1 VLTRRVAVALLAVVV
16 SIACPTLVQAQ
27 TPATGTVTG
36 RVVQSGTVRPAG
48 GAQVSIPG
56 TGLGQV
62 VNSEGRYLLLG
73 VPAGEVTVRVQLLG
87 FGTEEKR
94 ATVTAGQ
101 TVTVDFELTT
111 QALSLDEIVVTGTAG
126 GTQRRAIGNVV
137 TSLNADAVIARA
149 PIQNVDQLIGQRTP
163 GVRLSTQTGQVGT
176 GAAIRIRGVAS
187 LTQGNDPIVYID
199 GVRMYS
205 NPRDGLSQRGGANQS
220 RLNDVHPAD
229 IQSIEIIKGPAAAT
243 LYGTE
248 ASNGVIQIITKR
260 GSEGRPQFELT
271 TRLGL
276 NWFQN
281 PEGKASD
288 GRCFVTTRQS
298 ELPPGIP
305 LSKWPDDEHL
315 PGTYCFN
322 VYENERLYHSG
333 PLYQNGLLQSYN
345 LSLRGGTDLIRYF
358 SSISRVHDVGIVDWN
373 WDRRTTVRLNLES
386 VLSDQISVSVG
397 GAYITGQTRLSERSL
412 QTSTYHN
419 IVRSNPV
426 QLFDARRG
434 WGQVPPED
442 MRQVEA
448 RNDVDRTTMNVELR
462 YRPVSWWSHRVVGG
476 LDSNGYDQWT
486 LHPKLPQG
494 ATHWYG
500 PLALGN
506 KEFQKGTRRFLTLDY
521 STSVTG
527 AWRDFTFQPSVGF
540 QYYSTEHLNV
550 TASGQ
555 TFPAIPITTVSGG
568 AVRQGGE
575 DFSENVTVGMFVQ
588 QQVGWKNRA
597 FLTGA
602 VRMDDN
608 SAFGVDF
615 DAAIYPKLSGTWV
628 LSEEPFW
635 PVPAIEQFRVRAA
648 WGAAGKQPDAFAA
661 SRLYEPAI
669 GYQDQPALVPGAF
682 GNAAL
687 KPERGEELELGFD
700 ASLLNG
706 RIGLEYTHYRK
717 ALSDAILNKTVS
729 PSTGFSGSQLVNV
742 GLINVCGHEVSA
754 NVRVLDGARFAW
766 DLETQLATNKSE
778 IKDMGGVISD
788 INREGYPI
796 ASYFSRKVLDA
807 EIDANRTVVWA
818 TCDGGTGKDGMREGG
833 APVPCADAPELYQG
847 PSSPV
852 WDLGVGNT
860 FTLFG
865 NLSLYA
871 RVEGSG
877 GHLQTQ
883 DISGG
888 NHRDIFRVDN
898 PLYWAIARYGRT
910 GNSGALTTYRAGFLR
925 LREVSGSYNLPRFLL
940 ARTGARTASISLAV
954 RNIAMLWTRE
964 MGWSTPRDGS
974 FTLPFRDITF
984 WDPENRGAGANPNIG
999 FGQTVL
1005 PPTASAVMTLRF
1017 GF

>member
-1 VLTRRVAVALLAVVV
+1 MPRLDQHGRARRRRPPQPSRQLPISGPLLWRCTVFARRISVVV
-16 SIACPTLVQAQ
+16 LVLAASFLPPSPANAQ
-27 TPATGTVTG
+27 TPQQGTVAG
-36 RVVQSGTVRPAG
+36 RVVQGGTERPAS

-62 VNSEGRYLLLG
+62 VNNEGRYLLLN
-73 VPAGEVTVRVQLLG
+73 VPPGEVTVRVQLLG

-94 ATVTAGQ
+94 ATVAAGQ
-101 TVTVDFELTT
+101 TVTVDFELSQQT
-111 QALSLDEIVVTGTAG
+111 LSLDEIVVTGTAG

-149 PIQNVDQLIGQRTP
+149 PIQNVEQLIGQRTP

-205 NPRDGLSQRGGANQS
+205 NPRDGLGQRGGANQS
-220 RLNDVHPAD
+220 RLNDVHPSD

-243 LYGTE
+243 LYGSE

-260 GSEGRPQFELT
+260 DAQGRPQFDFT
-271 TRLGL
+271 TRVGY
-276 NWFQN
+276 NWFIN
-281 PEGKASD
+281 PEGKSDD

-305 LSKWPDDEHL
+305 LSRWPDDVHL

-322 VYENERLYHSG
+322 VYENERLNHG
-333 PLYQNGLLQSYN
+333 RELYQPGLLQSYN
-345 LSLRGGTDLIRYF
+345 LALKGGTDLIRYF

-373 WDRRTTVRLNLES
+373 WDKRTAIRLNLES
-386 VLSDQISVSVG
+386 VLSDQISVAVG

-412 QTSTYHN
+412 QTSTFHN

-442 MRQVEA
+442 MEKVEA
-448 RNDVDRTTMNVELR
+448 RNDVDRTTMSLEFR

-476 LDSNGYDQWT
+476 LDSNAYDQWT
-486 LHPKLPQG
+486 LHPKLPEG
-494 ATHWYG
+494 ANHWYG

-521 STSVTG
+521 STNVT
-527 AWRDFTFQPSVGF
+527 ANWRDFTFQPSVGF
-540 QYYSTEHLNV
+540 QYYRSEHLNV

-575 DFSENVTVGMFVQ
+575 NFSENVTVGMYVQ
-588 QQVGWKNRA
+588 QQVGWRNRA
-597 FLTGA
+597 FLTAA

-615 DAAIYPKLSGTWV
+615 DAATYPKLSGTWV
-628 LSEEPFW
+628 VSEEPFW
-635 PVPAIEQFRVRAA
+635 TFDFMDQFRVRGA

-669 GYQDQPALVPGAF
+669 GFQDQPALVPGAF
-682 GNAAL
+682 GNPGL

-700 ASLLNG
+700 ASLFAG
-706 RIGLEYTHYRK
+706 RVGLEYTHYRK
-717 ALSDAILNKTVS
+717 SLSDAILNKTVS
-729 PSTGFSGSQLVNV
+729 PSTEFGGSQLVNV
-742 GLINVCGHEVSA
+742 GLIHVWGHEVSA
-754 NVRVLDGARFAW
+754 NVRVIGGSRLAW
-766 DLETQLATNKSE
+766 DLDTQLATNKSE

-788 INREGYPI
+788 VNREGFPI
-796 ASYFSRKVLDA
+796 ASFFSRKVLTA
-807 EIDANRTVVWA
+807 EIDANRNVISA
-818 TCDGGTGKDGMREGG
+818 MCDGGTGK
-833 APVPCADAPELYQG
+833 
-847 PSSPV
+847 
-852 WDLGVGNT
+852 
-860 FTLFG
+860 
-865 NLSLYA
+865 
-871 RVEGSG
+871 
-877 GHLQTQ
+877 
-883 DISGG
+883 
-888 NHRDIFRVDN
+888 
-898 PLYWAIARYGRT
+898 
-910 GNSGALTTYRAGFLR
+910 
-925 LREVSGSYNLPRFLL
+925 
-940 ARTGARTASISLAV
+940 
-954 RNIAMLWTRE
+954 
-964 MGWSTPRDGS
+964 
-974 FTLPFRDITF
+974 
-984 WDPENRGAGANPNIG
+984 
-999 FGQTVL
+999 
-1005 PPTASAVMTLRF
+1005 
-1017 GF
+1017 